1 MAHTE
6 KELKSYKDKA
16 QELTSIFGEKSLDAV
31 EQIATTLENLLAWD
45 DSEFTAVELGY
56 WYNVEAEL
64 KKEPEEEFLKYFEFL
79 SAHFIY
85 NPKTFCFKSRRK
97 QNGGSVGDDRNL
109 YIDNTGGSC
118 LIYWINNRGQEDT
131 IFDGKELKTEE
142 EFNQVFELLGIK
154 EILKWT

>member
-16 QELTSIFGEKSLDAV
+16 QELTSIFGEKSLKVV
-31 EQIATTLENLLAWD
+31 EQITTTLENLLAWD

-64 KKEPEEEFLKYFEFL
+64 KKEPEEEFLKDFEFL
-79 SAHFIY
+79 STHFIY

-97 QNGGSVGDDRNL
+97 QIGGSVGDDRGNL
-109 YIDNTGGSC
+109 LLLVETYTSKFFILNYTNELG
-118 LIYWINNRGQEDT
+118 
-131 IFDGKELKTEE
+131 FDEITKEVFIKYL
-142 EFNQVFELLGIK
+142 NQL
-154 EILKWT
+154 